1 MIATLLLA
9 LATDVSVTLKEEA
22 QVSGAEIRLGEI
34 AEITA
39 DDPAVVE
46 RYSDLRLGYAPSPGH
61 SRLLVGWR
69 LAQEIDRL
77 APGSEKV
84 VLRGSSAVRVFPKTR
99 VVAGASLEAA
109 ARTALGDAL
118 GGSGWELNPVTPIA
132 DLEVPEGDQEPTLEV
147 PLRVL
152 NRELPTH
159 SVPIRVMVDGK
170 LYRTVWSQWKAEVWR
185 VRPTLRVDVTAGTIL
200 DATMIGNE
208 RRLVPASSPPLKIV
222 PGLLVGSLA
231 RRDIKAG
238 EVLGDDVVERPKVIQ
253 RDQRVTLSVRR
264 GQINARVA
272 AVALEEGAVGD
283 QIRVEIKD
291 NGREMTAT
299 VLSRSLVEIQLG
311 S

>member
-9 LATDVSVTLKEEA
+9 LAADVSVTLKEEA
-22 QVSGAEIRLGEI
+22 KVTGTEIRLGEI

-39 DDPAVVE
+39 EDPAVVE

-69 LAQEIDRL
+69 LAQEIERL
-77 APGSEKV
+77 APGDQKV
-84 VLRGSSAVRVFPKTR
+84 VLRGSSAVRVFPMTQVVTR
-99 VVAGASLEAA
+99 ASFETAGRNALAS
-109 ARTALGDAL
+109 AL
-118 GGSGWELNPVTPIA
+118 GGSGWELSPIA
-132 DLEVPEGDQEPTLEV
+132 PIGDLEVPRGEEEPQLEV
-147 PLRVL
+147 TLRQI
-152 NRELPTH
+152 NREHETH
-159 SVPIRVMVDGK
+159 SVPIRVMIDGK

-185 VRPTLRVDVTAGTIL
+185 VRPTLRVDVAAGTLI

-208 RRLVPASSPPLKIV
+208 RRLVSASAPQFKIV
-222 PGLLVGSLA
+222 PGLLVGAMA

-238 EVLGDDVVERPKVIQ
+238 EVLDDGVVERPKVVQ
-253 RDQRVTLSVRR
+253 RDQGVTLSVRR
-264 GQINARVA
+264 GQINARMA
-272 AVALEEGAVGD
+272 AKALEAGAVGD

-299 VLSRSLVEIQLG
+299 VLSRSLVEVHLG